1 MKSERNRRMLH
12 LGRKLNVVAA
22 VLQIVSMIVVVALC
36 VSMFYSLTMG
46 LLRNQ
51 CVNGTNMLAYQLEHY
66 SGSEDKTQMLDEL
79 KEQLGCEFTIFHGD
93 VRMYTTIVQENGER
107 AVGTKLSGE
116 LSDLILNKG
125 QSYVGNAQILNMD
138 HLCSYVPIKDDTGKI
153 TGLIFAGISM
163 EDAVSQISNTIKAAC
178 IVGVI
183 LVIVSILLLA
193 GFIRLAV
200 SGPLSKLT
208 ALAQTMEQ
216 GKLGLADHKDMSVN
230 IRSNDEIGFLARTFE
245 NTIQR
250 LKGYIGEIAE
260 ILQSISEGN
269 LVTSTKQDYVGDFTS
284 IKESLDGILENLNST
299 MSQIVE
305 STEQVSNGSEQMAAA
320 AQMLSQGAVEQASA
334 VEELDRNIQ
343 EISSQVGQTADNA
356 AQASQKVEIVSAQL
370 SESNRKMQEMI
381 KAMSDISESSSEI
394 GKIISTIE
402 NIASQT
408 NILALNAAV
417 EAVRAGSAGK
427 GFAVVAEEV
436 RKLAGESSEA
446 SKSTTALIEH
456 SIAAVKH
463 GSEIASET
471 AENLLTAVSGT
482 GEIVETTNR
491 IAEAARNQAD
501 SISEVQEKIG
511 QISNVVQTNS
521 ATAQESAAT
530 SESLSNQAGLLR
542 DLTRMFR
549 VKR

>member
-1 MKSERNRRMLH
+1 
-12 LGRKLNVVAA
+12 
-22 VLQIVSMIVVVALC
+22 
-36 VSMFYSLTMG
+36 
-46 LLRNQ
+46 
-51 CVNGTNMLAYQLEHY
+51 MLAYQLEHY

-216 GKLGLADHKDMSVN
+216 GNLGLADHKDMSVN

-245 NTIQR
+245 NTIHR

-284 IKESLDGILENLNST
+284 IKESLDGILDNLNST

-320 AQMLSQGAVEQASA
+320 AQMLSQGAVEQA
-334 VEELDRNIQ
+334 RNIQ

>member
-216 GKLGLADHKDMSVN
+216 GNLGLADHKDMSVN

-245 NTIQR
+245 NTIHR

-284 IKESLDGILENLNST
+284 IKESLDGILDNLNST

-320 AQMLSQGAVEQASA
+320 AQMLSQGAVEQA
-334 VEELDRNIQ
+334 RNIQ